1 MVVILIMLVQK
12 AKQILQK
19 TRAQSQ
25 AKECRHILESSEIR
39 TIRTVGG
46 PISQLINQNNRL
58 TSN

>member
-1 MVVILIMLVQK
+1 MVVILIML
-12 AKQILQK
+12 AHTAEQILQK

-25 AKECRHILESSEIR
+25 AERCRHVMESSEIR
-39 TIRTVGG
+39 TIQTVGG